1 MRILAV
7 LENAP
12 PLKRHTTE
20 RRLSHWTHALFAEIP
35 TSTAARSVMSRPC
48 HPFHRMSG
56 LRALRRVSGET
67 ITLTMD
73 DDMRSIL
80 IFGRRFILALIV
92 AACRS
97 EMASAPGNPVAPAA
111 PAVLAVLAATSPTS
125 FSATVGSTVEELP
138 SVVARNSGG
147 NPLSGVK
154 VTFAI
159 TNGGGSIVGSTQ
171 PATVSTSAN
180 GVATLTSWIL
190 GSRAGVNEVTARSGS
205 LPPVIF
211 RATAVAGPPS
221 ALRKLEGDD
230 QYAAPGT
237 AVSIRPAV
245 RVVDAYENALVGV
258 GVTFSVGNEDGTLT
272 GAAVT
277 TDSRGIAAVGSW
289 TLGSGEEQRLTV
301 TSAALAPVVF
311 IAAAVQGA
319 ATCPVSGVLSAGIP
333 TSSEL
338 SARSCRDA
346 DGRLLET
353 FSMVARSGEAYEF
366 TLTSSAFDSYLELR
380 DARGRPVA
388 GSASDS
394 VSQLRSRLKVLLP
407 AGVFTVVATT
417 ARPAAEGKF
426 SVTYGPAS
434 PDVSGCEAAGIVRGV
449 TTAKQSITQAD
460 CVVSPTRSEHRYRV
474 WAAPG
479 ASLYISLEDWSYSD
493 QAFEVTDGSG
503 RVLAA
508 SRVTTDY
515 NYDATFTAPAEGY
528 YLIRVL
534 GGSYDWGIV
543 YVLTVR

>member
-1 MRILAV
+1 
-7 LENAP
+7 
-12 PLKRHTTE
+12 
-20 RRLSHWTHALFAEIP
+20 
-35 TSTAARSVMSRPC
+35 
-48 HPFHRMSG
+48 
-56 LRALRRVSGET
+56 
-67 ITLTMD
+67 
-73 DDMRSIL
+73 MRSIL
-80 IFGRRFILALIV
+80 IFGRRFILALLV

-97 EMASAPGNPVAPAA
+97 EMASAPGNPIAPAA
-111 PAVLAVLAATSPTS
+111 PAVLAATSPTS

-138 SVVARNSGG
+138 SVVARDSGG
-147 NPLSGVK
+147 NPLPGVK
-154 VTFAI
+154 VIFEITMGFGAI
-159 TNGGGSIVGSTQ
+159 AGITQ
-171 PATVSTSAN
+171 TATVSTSAN
-180 GVATLTSWIL
+180 GVATLHGWIL
-190 GSRAGVNEVTARSGS
+190 GVRPWVNEMTARSGS

-211 RATAVAGPPS
+211 RATALAGPPS

-230 QYAAPGT
+230 QYAAPGA
-237 AVSIRPAV
+237 AVPVRPTV
-245 RVVDAYENALVGV
+245 RVVDRFENALAGV

-277 TDSRGIAAVGSW
+277 TDSLGIAAVGSW

-311 IAAAVQGA
+311 IAVAVHA
-319 ATCPVSGVLSAGIP
+319 ATCPVSGALSAGIP

-346 DGRLLET
+346 DGRLLEP
-353 FSMVARSGEAYEF
+353 FSMVARLGDAYEF

-388 GSASDS
+388 GSASDGL
-394 VSQLRSRLKVLLP
+394 SQLGSRLKVLLP

-426 SVTYGPAS
+426 SIRYGPAS
-434 PDVSGCEAAGIVRGV
+434 PDVSGCEATGIVRGV

-460 CVVSPTRSEHRYRV
+460 CVVSPTRSEDRYRV
-474 WAAPG
+474 WAARG
-479 ASLYISLEDWSYSD
+479 ASLYISLEDWSYSE

-508 SRVTTDY
+508 SQSISDY
-515 NYDATFTAPAEGY
+515 NYGATFIAPAEGY

-534 GGSYDWGIV
+534 GYEWGIV
-543 YVLTVR
+543 YTLSVR

>member
-1 MRILAV
+1 
-7 LENAP
+7 
-12 PLKRHTTE
+12 
-20 RRLSHWTHALFAEIP
+20 
-35 TSTAARSVMSRPC
+35 
-48 HPFHRMSG
+48 MSG
-56 LRALRRVSGET
+56 LRAFRRVSGET

-73 DDMRSIL
+73 DDMRSLL

-97 EMASAPGNPVAPAA
+97 EMASAPGNPIAP
-111 PAVLAVLAATSPTS
+111 AVLAATSPTS
-125 FSATVGSTVEELP
+125 FSATVGSTVAELP
-138 SVVARNSGG
+138 SVVARDSGG
-147 NPLSGVK
+147 NPLPGVN
-154 VTFAI
+154 VIFVI
-159 TNGGGSIVGSTQ
+159 TTGGGALAGITQ
-171 PATVSTSAN
+171 SATASTSAN
-180 GVATLTSWIL
+180 GVATLSRWIL
-190 GSRAGVNEVTARSGS
+190 GTRVGINEVTARSGS

-211 RATAVAGPPS
+211 RATALAGPPS

-237 AVSIRPAV
+237 AVPIRPAV

-289 TLGSGEEQRLTV
+289 TLGSREEQRLTV
-301 TSAALAPVVF
+301 RSAALAPVVF
-311 IAAAVQGA
+311 IAGAVQRT
-319 ATCPVSGVLSAGIP
+319 ATCPVSGALSAGIP

-353 FSMVARSGEAYEF
+353 FFMVARAGEAYEF

-388 GSASDS
+388 GSVSDGL
-394 VSQLRSRLKVLLP
+394 SQIRSRLKVLLP

-426 SVTYGPAS
+426 SLTYGPAS
-434 PDVSGCEAAGIVRGV
+434 PDVSGCEATGIVRGV

-460 CVVSPTRSEHRYRV
+460 CVVSPTRSEDRYRV
-474 WAAPG
+474 WAARG
-479 ASLYISLEDWSYSD
+479 ASLYISLEDWSYSE

-508 SRVTTDY
+508 SQSISDY
-515 NYDATFTAPAEGY
+515 DYGATFIAPAEGY
-528 YLIRVL
+528 YIIRVL
-534 GGSYDWGIV
+534 GGSYDWGIE
-543 YVLTVR
+543 YTLSVR